1 MQELIKIQTDQSGKD
16 LVSAKELFI
25 FLGFDKSQWSR
36 WHNSNIVNNPFAV
49 EHVDWEGFDTM
60 SNGNPTKDF
69 VLSIEFAKRIS
80 MMAKTDKGDQART
93 YFLECEKRAHNP
105 VLSLSRLEVA
115 KMLVAAEEEK
125 EQLQQQIQ
133 LDAPKV
139 LFANSVSGS
148 NGSVLMAGLSK
159 ILSQNGIDMGQNKL
173 FAWMR
178 ENGYLGTKGEYYNEP
193 NQRYVEQGLF
203 EVVIR
208 ASTDPKQTIPFRTT
222 KVTGKGQI
230 YFVNK
235 FLQKQTA

>member
-1 MQELIKIQTDQSGKD
+1 MQELIKVTTDNSGNNI
-16 LVSAKELFI
+16 VSAKDLYQYLQPQSEFSHWIKRMLEYGFEDGKDFAS
-25 FLGFDKSQWSR
+25 FLT
-36 WHNSNIVNNPFAV
+36 
-49 EHVDWEGFDTM
+49 E
-60 SNGNPTKDF
+60 SNGGRPSTDYA
-69 VLSIEFAKRIS
+69 LTLDCAKEIS
-80 MMAKTDKGDQART
+80 MIQRTEKGKQARQ

-125 EQLQQQIQ
+125 EQLQQQIK

-203 EVVIR
+203 EVVVR